1 MSFLAGLFWM
11 QVFFRKREEEL
22 IIDLNIAIALTIS
35 NKSFVLNL
43 QVALDSSYWTWVNHT
58 FIWGSIA
65 VYFILQLALN
75 YALVWIGADAPYVG
89 SLTMVSSNMILKF
102 IHCYSSAA

>member
-1 MSFLAGLFWM
+1 M
-11 QVFFRKREEEL
+11 
-22 IIDLNIAIALTIS
+22 
-35 NKSFVLNL
+35 LNL

-89 SLTMVSSNMILKF
+89 SLTMVSSNMIFLDHPHIPF
-102 IHCYSSAA
+102 FLSGRVMIVAQF